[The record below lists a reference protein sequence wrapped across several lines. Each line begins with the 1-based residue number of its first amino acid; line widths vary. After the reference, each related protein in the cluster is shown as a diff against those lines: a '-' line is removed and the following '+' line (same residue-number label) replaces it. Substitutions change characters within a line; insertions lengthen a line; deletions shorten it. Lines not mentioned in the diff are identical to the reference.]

1 MASARIPGSRTSQ
14 ASDTK
19 LLDDHRFRALLPDEE
34 WGRLPLAVWRRFSK
48 RLADG
53 NTIVYVGEVD
63 EACFSRAGWWLA
75 QAARLIGGP
84 LPTGTETGVP
94 MIVTVTEDAAAG
106 GQIWTRHLRAPER
119 LSAGDSFLQT
129 LRRADRP

>member
-1 MASARIPGSRTSQ
+1 MASARIPSSRTSQ

-53 NTIVYVGEVD
+53 NTIVYVGAVD
-63 EACFSRAGWWLA
+63 EVHSSRAGWWLA

-84 LPTGTETGVP
+84 C
-94 MIVTVTEDAAAG
+94 
-106 GQIWTRHLRAPER
+106 
-119 LSAGDSFLQT
+119 
-129 LRRADRP
+129 RRGPKPAYP